1 MIEKNVLN
9 TDLAGKFAVVNG
21 ASGALCSR
29 FSIALARAGAK
40 AAMLSRNKANS
51 QPFIDQ
57 IAAEGSVAKAYSG
70 I

>member
-1 MIEKNVLN
+1 MIEKNVLS
-9 TDLAGKFAVVNG
+9 TDLAGKFTVVTG

-29 FSIALARAGAK
+29 FSIALARAGARV
-40 AAMLSRNKANS
+40 AMLSRSEANS

-57 IAAEGSVAKAYSG
+57 IAAEISVAKAYSG